1 MHRSSTRGIF
11 LSVVLLFSIM
21 LMTLPSNVYGEEISV
36 TSIALEETSLLEL
49 TNDSTKDI
57 KTLRIWLG
65 SDFSFKSFK
74 TEKGWVGE
82 KNAQGV
88 IIFTSSESIKPG
100 ESVKFGVKTDKP
112 NPGINWK
119 VLDSKDTQ
127 VSTGITI
134 AKGLPEVVK
143 NSEPTQNT
151 NNSKESISDESV
163 FRIIPEKPNVGSTIR
178 VTGDNFGALE
188 EYDFYIDTKKIGS
201 FDTDEKGHFMTT
213 MKIPDDQKADRIDF
227 KVKNKNGDEKNLS
240 IRIDNIENR
249 IPISENIPLTIQ
261 GIPNT
266 IHRGDFLEIFGTGE
280 PGSGITIEIT
290 APDGEIIRTRT
301 SESNSKG
308 NWKLEP
314 LLVPLDRPFG
324 KYTGTISDGKEE
336 KQVSWILES
345 DKVIVITPTKLMVPA
360 GEIIVFNGTALPNL
374 PLELILEDS
383 HGNERISDI
392 LDIGDSGIVNFEYQT
407 TENVDKEGTWTLIAT
422 QGQHKELV
430 YVGYDEP
437 PSIPV
442 NLEFDKLNYKSTETA
457 QITLTGVA
465 SDKLTMIIIDPSG
478 NIEGESI
485 PIELQPD
492 GRGKYELKLS
502 GFSSG
507 VYSAVIKKGNT
518 QSSERFTVGLQVG
531 AGEIE
536 ANSTKLEYE
545 QGESILFL
553 GKTNSNVL
561 LTATLIDPNGKET
574 KSIQLP
580 SDSEGVFTEN
590 RLRIPSNGIAGTWTI
605 KVVSGSNFDIID
617 IVVTAVQT
625 EGLVVNVVEGQ
636 EIPGFG
642 TTVKIKVDGATPKS
656 TVFITITSANGDIID
671 DSLKCNATAGSTC
684 EIPWTISKD
693 LVAGTYTVLVKDSVD
708 TAVTTFVV
716 D

>member
-1 MHRSSTRGIF
+1 MIRSSTRGIF
-11 LSVVLLFSIM
+11 LSVALLFSIM
-21 LMTLPSNVYGEEISV
+21 LITLPSNVYGEEVSV

-57 KTLRIWLG
+57 NTLRIWLG

-119 VLDSKDTQ
+119 VLDNKDTQ

-151 NNSKESISDESV
+151 NNSKESISNESV

-240 IRIDNIENR
+240 IRVDNIENR
-249 IPISENIPLTIQ
+249 IPPSDNIPLTIQ

-324 KYTGTISDGKEE
+324 KYTGTISDGKEK

-360 GEIIVFNGTALPNL
+360 GEKIVFNGTALPNL

-392 LDIGDSGIVNFEYQT
+392 LDIDDSGIVNFGYQT
-407 TENVDKEGTWTLIAT
+407 TENIDKEGTWTLIAT
-422 QGQHKELV
+422 QGQHKELI

-485 PIELQPD
+485 PIQLQPD

-574 KSIQLP
+574 KSLQLP

-625 EGLVVNVVEGQ
+625 EGLIVNVVDGQ

-656 TVFITITSANGDIID
+656 TVFIIITSANGDIID
-671 DSLKCNATAGSTC
+671 DSLKCNATADSTC

-693 LVAGTYTVLVKDSVD
+693 LVAGTYTVLVKDSID